1 MLTPKKIKLLVVDDS
16 IFSQALIK
24 KIIAETTD
32 IEVIA
37 SARNAMEAEQLI
49 HQKNPDVVLTDVEM
63 PGMNGFD
70 LVKKIMQDKPV
81 RFIIMSSLS
90 RSVFDVLN
98 AGAIDFVRKPDMASA
113 DNKDQFKKKLTSCI
127 RSAVK
132 ANLNATKL
140 CASSTGSA
148 SAGSSDSSNKL
159 IITKN
164 NLAYGIIAMGASTG
178 GTQTLTEILKRI
190 PTNAPGILIVQHM
203 PSGYTDMFAKR
214 LNQICAIEVKEASNG
229 DVIKKG
235 TALIAPGGIQT
246 AIKRTPD
253 GRYIVSC
260 HGTDKVSG
268 HCPSVDNMFD
278 SVAKVAG
285 KNAIGVIL
293 TGMGRDGAL
302 GMLNMRKSGAYTI
315 GQDEKSSIVY
325 GMPYEAFKLGGVT
338 KQVPY
343 QEVADEIVHKLNR

>member
-1 MLTPKKIKLLVVDDS
+1 MLTPKKISLLVVDDS
-16 IFSQALIK
+16 IFSQAIIK
-24 KIIAETTD
+24 KMIAETSD
-32 IEVIA
+32 IEIIA
-37 SARNAMEAEQLI
+37 TAKNAMEAEQLI

-90 RSVFDVLN
+90 RSVFDVLH
-98 AGAIDFVRKPDMASA
+98 AGAIDFIQKPDISSA
-113 DNKDQFKKKLTSCI
+113 DNKEHFKNKLTSCI

-132 ANLNATKL
+132 ANLSATKQ
-140 CASSTGSA
+140 CASSGDLS
-148 SAGSSDSSNKL
+148 SGNSDSCEKKL
-159 IITKN
+159 IITKSS
-164 NLAYGIIAMGASTG
+164 LSYGIIAMGASTG
-178 GTQTLTEILKRI
+178 GTQTLTEILKRM

-235 TALIAPGGIQT
+235 TALVAPGGIQ
-246 AIKRTPD
+246 ASIKRTPD

-260 HGTDKVSG
+260 HGTEKVSG

-293 TGMGRDGAL
+293 TGMGRDGAI

-343 QEVADEIVHKLNR
+343 QDIAAEIVHKLNR